1 MINVAIDGPSGAGKS
16 SISKTV
22 AKELGYIYID
32 TGAMYRTLA
41 YKALKLGLD
50 INGAPDS
57 IEKMLSDTVVDIRH
71 CDDGQHMFADGE
83 DVTAYIRTP
92 EVSMGASDIA
102 KIPFVR
108 QWLLELQRNFARSND
123 CIMDGR
129 DIGTVVLPDAK
140 VKIFLTASPE
150 ARAERRLAELRE
162 KSSDI
167 TFEQVLED
175 MKKRD
180 ANDASRSC
188 APLKQAED
196 AVLVDTS
203 NLDFAQSVDAVKDV
217 IKQKTEE

>member
-129 DIGTVVLPDAK
+129 DIGTVVLPEAK

>member
-22 AKELGYIYID
+22 ARELGYIYID

-41 YKALKLGLD
+41 YKALRLGID
-50 INGAPDS
+50 INGDAHGV
-57 IEKMLSDTVVDIRH
+57 ENMLSDTVVDIRH

-83 DVTAYIRTP
+83 DVTTYIRTP

-108 QWLLELQRNFARSND
+108 QWLLELQRDFARSNN

-129 DIGTVVLPDAK
+129 DIGTVVLPEAK

-162 KSSDI
+162 KGSDI

-188 APLKQAED
+188 APLKQADD

-203 NLDFAQSVDAVKDV
+203 NLDFAQSVAAVTEV
-217 IKQKTEE
+217 IKEKTEE

>member
-41 YKALKLGLD
+41 YKALKLGID
-50 INGAPDS
+50 INSAPQDV
-57 IEKMLSDTVVDIRH
+57 EKMLFDTSVDIRH
-71 CDDGQHMFADGE
+71 CEDGQHMFADGE

-108 QWLLELQRNFARSND
+108 QWLLELQRDFARSND

-162 KSSDI
+162 KGSDLS
-167 TFEQVLED
+167 FEQVLED

-188 APLKQAED
+188 APLKQADD

-203 NLDFAQSVDAVKDV
+203 NLDFAQSVEAVTDV

>member
-50 INGAPDS
+50 INSAPDS

-129 DIGTVVLPDAK
+129 DIGTVVLPEAK

>member
-162 KSSDI
+162 KGSDI